1 MKFRS
6 FALRIGAASSLAA
19 VLLLTACGG
28 LGGGYYP
35 VYYPPLEPS
44 HSSGSASDSNPG
56 GASSGSAVSSGSSSR
71 STSESSS
78 SGSSSAST
86 PASSAPSS
94 SEAEPPAS
102 SAPALTPEQQ
112 LAAYRAEVLRLL
124 NAERAKEKLAPLSM
138 ENADLTA
145 AAQKRAEELVQVG
158 KKPKPTRPD
167 SSSYY
172 TIFEEYHIT
181 LPVGNRAR
189 ELNCYQR
196 ATPAQ
201 AVNDWMQNKPDAI
214 IGPEA
219 GAVFTHVGVGYAVD
233 TNDIPYWEL
242 LLIQL

>member
-56 GASSGSAVSSGSSSR
+56 GASSGAAASSGSSSR
-71 STSESSS
+71 STPESSS
-78 SGSSSAST
+78 SANT
-86 PASSAPSS
+86 PASSAPAAS
-94 SEAEPPAS
+94 SEAEQPAS

-158 KKPKPTRPD
+158 KKPKSTRPD
-167 SSSYY
+167 SSSYD

-233 TNDIPYWEL
+233 ANSVPYWEL